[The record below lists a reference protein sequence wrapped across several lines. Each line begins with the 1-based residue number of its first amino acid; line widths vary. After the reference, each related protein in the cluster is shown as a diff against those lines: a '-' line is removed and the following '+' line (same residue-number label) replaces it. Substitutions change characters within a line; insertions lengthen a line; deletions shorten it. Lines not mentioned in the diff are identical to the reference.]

1 MQFSFFRQS
10 NITEQNYERQ
20 MLYRYEYKIETQE
33 EDGVQYLV
41 IQFNKDLKTFKFVEK
56 LKFTR
61 LYIDFCNNVVIDP
74 APNNVTDLTI
84 NKCDLTKLD
93 GIKKMIQLT
102 HLSISDN
109 KLSDIFELRYLIN
122 LKELHID
129 YNQIEDISSLA
140 YLPNLEY
147 LDMCVNLIRDLY
159 PLSKLNLLQNLRALK
174 NQIVNLFPLKFLFGL
189 QFLELSSNKI
199 VHIDSLTKLVG
210 LKRLWISENIILDMS
225 PLNEHPNKHKYNTKT
240 ELVPTEMEILYSSK
254 YQSIMETS
262 ENLKHM
268 KYLEQSIKESFAE
281 LKVKFSQI
289 VAQTTQNQILSTQQ
303 IAQLLQNFEIGQT
316 Q

>member
-1 MQFSFFRQS
+1 MQRSQS
-10 NITEQNYERQ
+10 NINEQNYESQ

-61 LYIDFCNNVVIDP
+61 LYIDFCYNVVINP

-84 NKCDLTKLD
+84 NKCDLIKLD

-102 HLSISDN
+102 HLSINDN
-109 KLSDIFELRYLIN
+109 KLSDISELRYLTN

-140 YLPNLEY
+140 YLHNLEY

-189 QFLELSSNKI
+189 QFLELSQNKI
-199 VHIDSLTKLVG
+199 VHIDPLTKLVG
-210 LKRLWISENIILDMS
+210 LKRLSISENMILDMN
-225 PLNEHPNKHKYNTKT
+225 PINEHPNKHKYNLTSKT
-240 ELVPTEMEILYSSK
+240 ETVPTEIEILYSSK
-254 YQSIMETS
+254 YQSIMERS

-268 KYLEQSIKESFAE
+268 KYLEQSMKESFAE
-281 LKVKFSQI
+281 LQVKFSQI